1 MVAAVGFSKMEQ
13 QSQESAMK
21 TQTNLSR
28 WFGLAAGLGLL
39 VTGGATVLMASQ
51 AEPSLAQT
59 AEASVLPEVWRPAS
73 EADEALIWRF
83 VLQSP
88 MGVAALNQLA
98 IEGFISPL
106 CEKTLYT
113 HATYESFQTLLQVQ
127 CPTPGGV
134 STARAYDEM
143 RVTLTA
149 LKTPL
154 TTSR

>member
-1 MVAAVGFSKMEQ
+1 
-13 QSQESAMK
+13 MK
-21 TQTNLSR
+21 TQIGLSR

-39 VTGGATVLMASQ
+39 VAGGAAISIVTQ

-59 AEASVLPEVWRPAS
+59 AEESALPQVWRPAS

-143 RVTLTA
+143 RVTFNRFEDTID
-149 LKTPL
+149 TFSVERIY
-154 TTSR
+154 TD

>member
-1 MVAAVGFSKMEQ
+1 
-13 QSQESAMK
+13 MK
-21 TQTNLSR
+21 TQIGLSR

-39 VTGGATVLMASQ
+39 VAGGAAISLVTQ

-59 AEASVLPEVWRPAS
+59 AEASTLPGVWRPAS

-143 RVTLTA
+143 RVTFNRFEDTID
-149 LKTPL
+149 TFSVERIY
-154 TTSR
+154 TD

>member
-1 MVAAVGFSKMEQ
+1 
-13 QSQESAMK
+13 MK
-21 TQTNLSR
+21 TQTGLSR
-28 WFGLAAGLGLL
+28 WIRLAAGLGLL
-39 VTGGATVLMASQ
+39 VAGGTAISTLTQ
-51 AEPSLAQT
+51 AQPSLAQT
-59 AEASVLPEVWRPAS
+59 TESSTLPEVWQPAS

-98 IEGFISPL
+98 IEGFISPV

-134 STARAYDEM
+134 SAARAYDEM
-143 RVTLTA
+143 RITFNRFEDTIDTFSVERVYTD
-149 LKTPL
+149 
-154 TTSR
+154 

>member
-1 MVAAVGFSKMEQ
+1 MV
-13 QSQESAMK
+13 
-21 TQTNLSR
+21 T
-28 WFGLAAGLGLL
+28 
-39 VTGGATVLMASQ
+39 Q
-51 AEPSLAQT
+51 AEPSLAQP
-59 AEASVLPEVWRPAS
+59 AEASTLAGVWRPAS

-143 RVTLTA
+143 RITFNRFEDTIDTFSVERVYTD
-149 LKTPL
+149 
-154 TTSR
+154 

>member
-1 MVAAVGFSKMEQ
+1 
-13 QSQESAMK
+13 MK
-21 TQTNLSR
+21 TQTGLSR
-28 WFGLAAGLGLL
+28 WFGLAAGFGLL
-39 VTGGATVLMASQ
+39 VAGGAAISMVTQ
-51 AEPSLAQT
+51 AKPSLAQT
-59 AEASVLPEVWRPAS
+59 AEASALPEVWRPANA
-73 EADEALIWRF
+73 ADEALIWRF

-143 RVTLTA
+143 RINFNRFEDTIDTFSVERVYTD
-149 LKTPL
+149 
-154 TTSR
+154 

>member
-1 MVAAVGFSKMEQ
+1 
-13 QSQESAMK
+13 MK
-21 TQTNLSR
+21 TQTGLSR
-28 WFGLAAGLGLL
+28 WVGLAASFGLL
-39 VTGGATVLMASQ
+39 VTGGATISMVAQ
-51 AEPSLAQT
+51 AEPSLAQP
-59 AEASVLPEVWRPAS
+59 AEASTLPGVWRPAS
-73 EADEALIWRF
+73 AADEALIWRF

-106 CEKTLYT
+106 CEKTFYT

-143 RVTLTA
+143 RITFNRFEDTIDTFSVERVYTD
-149 LKTPL
+149 
-154 TTSR
+154 

>member
-1 MVAAVGFSKMEQ
+1 
-13 QSQESAMK
+13 MK
-21 TQTNLSR
+21 TQTGLSR

-39 VTGGATVLMASQ
+39 LAGGTAISLVTQ

-59 AEASVLPEVWRPAS
+59 AEEPALPEVWRPAS

-113 HATYESFQTLLQVQ
+113 HAIYESFQTLLQVQ

-143 RVTLTA
+143 RVTFNRFEDTID
-149 LKTPL
+149 TFSVERIY
-154 TTSR
+154 TD